1 MLALQTL
8 YYPEDVRVR
17 DKKEIIER
25 LEGVDVSEEEL
36 AMAEQLVA
44 GLAKPFAPEEYPNET
59 RRALVEFLEAKAA
72 GQEIA
77 TPEEAPAPAP
87 VNDRMAAHKASHAA
101 ASPEGS
107 DGDEEEA
114 PAKPKRKKAASG

>member
-1 MLALQTL
+1 
-8 YYPEDVRVR
+8 
-17 DKKEIIER
+17 
-25 LEGVDVSEEEL
+25 
-36 AMAEQLVA
+36 MAEQLVA

-59 RRALVEFLEAKAA
+59 RQALVEFLEAKAA

-87 VNDRMAAHKASHAA
+87 VIDLMAALKASLAA
-101 ASPEGS
+101 ASPDGGEEG
-107 DGDEEEA
+107 EEEA